1 MGKGEETR
9 RAILSDALAE
19 ASVQGFD
26 GLTIGSLA
34 KRTGLSK
41 SGLYAHFESKEDLQV
56 RVIEE
61 ARDRFVDV
69 VISPAFRAP
78 RGEPRIRALFEHWLA
93 WETHNDLPGGCP
105 FIAASSELDDKPG
118 RARDRLVEAQRDWQ
132 HTIEGAARIAIEQG
146 HFAADTDT
154 AQFAY
159 EMWSHV
165 LAYHYY
171 SRLLARDDARERL
184 QVAFE
189 ALLTRCRA

>member
-41 SGLYAHFESKEDLQV
+41 SGLYAHFDSKEDLQV

-78 RGEPRIRALFEHWLA
+78 RGEPRLRSIFEHWLA
-93 WETHNDLPGGCP
+93 WETHSDLPGGCP
-105 FIAASSELDDKPG
+105 FIPAASELDDKPG
-118 RARDRLVEAQRDWQ
+118 RARDALVAAQKDWQ
-132 HTIEGAARIAIEQG
+132 ETLRGAVRIAIEQQ
-146 HFAADTDT
+146 HFRPDVDP
-154 AQFAY
+154 AQFVY

-171 SRLLARDDARERL
+171 SRLLARDDARQRL